1 MEIDLSDYSIETLIE
16 LKDKIS
22 GIIYNH
28 NDGYLYICNVRS
40 YGRNWTESGISNLYT
55 LQELCHQYGGDDG
68 IVDVYS
74 TNPNLSSIHN
84 YGDLMFIKSKEDYDK
99 WKKYEYLI
107 YTIRTVEK
115 ELKQWDNRDNMSFKN
130 HQMFK
135 PFDTQEDLINYQKEL
150 AEYDMS
156 FIPPQNFKSQEN

>member
-40 YGRNWTESGISNLYT
+40 YGRNWNDNGISNLYT
-55 LQELCHQYGGDDG
+55 LQELCNQYNGDDC
-68 IVDVYS
+68 IVDIYS
-74 TNPNLSSIHN
+74 NNPNLSSIHN

-107 YTIRTVEK
+107 NTISTVEK
-115 ELKQWDNRDNMSFKN
+115 ELENWDNRDNISFKSRP
-130 HQMFK
+130 MFK
-135 PFDTQEDLINYQKEL
+135 PFDTQEDLINYKKEL

-156 FIPPQNFKSQEN
+156 FIPPQNSRSQEN

>member
-130 HQMFK
+130 YQMFK

-156 FIPPQNFKSQEN
+156 FIPPQNYRSQEN